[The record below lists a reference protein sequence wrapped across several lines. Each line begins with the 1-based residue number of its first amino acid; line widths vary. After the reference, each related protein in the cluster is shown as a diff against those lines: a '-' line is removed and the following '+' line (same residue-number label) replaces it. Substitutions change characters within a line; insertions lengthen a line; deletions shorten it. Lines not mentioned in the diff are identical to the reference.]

1 MSIELCDAESRVMSF
16 SDSNKDLIND
26 GIFVKAAVM
35 EGIWI
40 MYTYKNF
47 NDEKNGGEETDV
59 KILDTPGTYEIP
71 SHNGS
76 MYLLISDINALT
88 LFKYPNFGGVSPD
101 PKVSD
106 FFRAFCRFISLN
118 LTSYKGSTA

>member
-1 MSIELCDAESRVMSF
+1 MSIELYDAESRVMSF
-16 SDSNKDLIND
+16 SDSNKDLNND
-26 GIFVKAAVM
+26 GIFVKAAVK

-47 NDEKNGGEETDV
+47 NDEKNGGEEADV

-88 LFKYPNFGGVSPD
+88 LFKYPYFGGVSPD

-106 FFRAFCRFISLN
+106 FFAHFVDL
-118 LTSYKGSTA
+118 